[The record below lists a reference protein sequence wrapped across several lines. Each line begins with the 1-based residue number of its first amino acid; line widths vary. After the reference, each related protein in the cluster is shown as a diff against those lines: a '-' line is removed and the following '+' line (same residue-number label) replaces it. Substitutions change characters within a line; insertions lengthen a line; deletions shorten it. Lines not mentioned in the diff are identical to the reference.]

1 MDSKIKLGLTGLKP
15 TDLLAKGRLIVA
27 NMTGNA
33 SFPGPV
39 PTLADLTTALD
50 AFEDRVEAA
59 AFGDRRAINGRNNGQ
74 KAFTSMMSQLGTY
87 VSFVANGDSEVIES
101 SGFEVRK
108 QRVPTTQLG
117 QPIDFLAIRSKKEGE
132 IVLNWKAVSYSKAY
146 QVEVSTTDPA
156 VAEPQWS
163 ASLVTSRSSGT
174 VQNLTRGMMYWFRVK
189 AISGAMTSA
198 YSDVALVMAA

>member
-1 MDSKIKLGLTGLKP
+1 MDAKIKLGLSGLKP
-15 TDLLAKGRLIVA
+15 TDLLAKGRLIVS

-33 SFPGPV
+33 SFPDPV

-59 AFGDRRAINGRNNGQ
+59 AFGDRRAINSRNNGQ
-74 KAFTSMMSQLGTY
+74 KAFTAMMRQLGQY
-87 VSFVANGDSEVIES
+87 VSFVANGDGEVIES

-108 QRVPTTQLG
+108 QPESMTSLG
-117 QPIDFLAIRSKKEGE
+117 QPVDFLAERSKKEGE
-132 IVLNWKAVSYSKAY
+132 INLNWKAVSYGKAY
-146 QVEVSTTDPA
+146 QIEVTTTDPA

-163 ASLVTSRSSGT
+163 VALVTSKSSGT

-189 AISGAMTSA
+189 AISGDMSSA